1 MIIVSGW
8 IRVRPGQR
16 QRMLAESA
24 EPMRL
29 ARQWEGCHAFVVAAD
44 PLDDDLVNVY
54 ERWDNEAALLAF
66 RGAGP
71 DADLMDMIVGAEVQ
85 RYEIASV
92 GPA

>member
-8 IRVRPGQR
+8 IRVRPDQR
-16 QRMLAESA
+16 ERMLAESA
-24 EPMRL
+24 QAMRL
-29 ARQWEGCHAFVVAAD
+29 ARRSEGCLAFVVAAD
-44 PLDDDLVNVY
+44 PLEEDLVNVY
-54 ERWDNEAALLAF
+54 ERWDNEAALQAF

-71 DADLMDMIVGAEVQ
+71 DADLRDMIVGAEVQ